1 MHNGDKLNLHSNHG
15 KRSEESP
22 GLLTVGPTRQVLY
35 IQCDQDKENN

>member
-22 GLLTVGPTRQVLY
+22 GSAYSGTNKIRFVHSV
-35 IQCDQDKENN
+35 